1 MKMLKLGVMA
11 SVAILMYGCA
21 LTPGE
26 VAFQVAEKPLIVSHR
41 GSRGEVDDN
50 AAEGFAK
57 CLAEGVR
64 GFETDVRLTKDD
76 ELVIMHDKDVARTTK
91 GTGDI
96 HAMTLAEVTALELKK
111 SGYKVPSVQRVMDV
125 FKGRKDLRVEFE
137 MKESTKS
144 LGKERG
150 EVYCRKLHDMAVKTM
165 EPGTYVFTSFSA
177 DTLTTMK
184 TLFPDAPIGF
194 ICGKPCTK
202 EMVDKAV
209 SLKCC
214 GIAPLIKGTT
224 KEMVDYAHEKGLCV
238 SLWMVQDLKGYRLS
252 SSLGAD
258 TNTSDY
264 PMKLLKEATGK

>member
-1 MKMLKLGVMA
+1 MVLGLSSLAVSA
-11 SVAILMYGCA
+11 WA

-26 VAFQVAEKPLIVSHR
+26 EAFKVAEKPLIVSHR
-41 GSRGEVDDN
+41 GSRAEVDDN

-57 CLAEGVR
+57 CLAAGVR
-64 GFETDVRLTKDD
+64 GFETDVRLTKDN

-111 SGYKVPSVQRVMDV
+111 TGYKVPSVQRVMDV

-137 MKESTKS
+137 MKESTKA

-150 EVYCRKLHDMAVKTM
+150 EIYCRKLHDMAVKTM
-165 EPGTYVFTSFSA
+165 EPGSYVFTSFNVE
-177 DTLTTMK
+177 TLTTMK
-184 TLFPDAPIGF
+184 TLFPEAPIGL
-194 ICGKPCTK
+194 ICGTPCTK
-202 EMVDKAV
+202 EQVDKAV

-214 GIAPLIKGTT
+214 GIAPLIEGTT

-238 SLWMVQDLKGYRLS
+238 SLWMVQNLETYKLS
-252 SSLGAD
+252 RSLGAD
-258 TNTSDY
+258 TNTSDH
-264 PMKLLKEATGK
+264 PMRLLKEATGR